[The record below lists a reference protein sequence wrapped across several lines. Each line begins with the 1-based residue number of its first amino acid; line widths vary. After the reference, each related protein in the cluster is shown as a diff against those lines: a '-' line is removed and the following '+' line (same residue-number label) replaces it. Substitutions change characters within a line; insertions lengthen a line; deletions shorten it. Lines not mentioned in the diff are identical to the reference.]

1 MPQVKLFLLKLKKAK
16 RKAKVS
22 LTFLQLILDHHEEGN
37 TYHEEVEAETDFTEF
52 PHGSS
57 THFSH
62 HVLIRLLSADRWR
75 IAEDDQAADEEN
87 QRHLKG
93 HQRDQ
98 LNANLHSQTTVMISQ
113 TMRQQGCGYRCLK
126 KTPERRNMQRKK
138 NMPKPTCLKY
148 SVFPTSNPKHSG

>member
-16 RKAKVS
+16 RKAQVS

-62 HVLIRLLSADRWR
+62 HVLIRLLSADRWS

-98 LNANLHSQTTVMISQ
+98 LTTVMISQ
-113 TMRQQGCGYRCLK
+113 TMRQQGCGYRCLIKDTWK
-126 KTPERRNMQRKK
+126 KKHAKK
-138 NMPKPTCLKY
+138 EKYPKAYMFKIFSL
-148 SVFPTSNPKHSG
+148 SNQ

>member
-113 TMRQQGCGYRCLK
+113 TMRQQGCEYRCLK
-126 KTPERRNMQRKK
+126 KDTWKK
-138 NMPKPTCLKY
+138 KHAKKEKYLKAY
-148 SVFPTSNPKHSG
+148 MFKIFGLSNQ

>member
-75 IAEDDQAADEEN
+75 IAQDDQAADEEN

-126 KTPERRNMQRKK
+126 KDTWKK
-138 NMPKPTCLKY
+138 KHAKKEKYLKAY
-148 SVFPTSNPKHSG
+148 MFKIFGLSNQ

>member
-1 MPQVKLFLLKLKKAK
+1 MPQVKLFRLKLKKAK

-113 TMRQQGCGYRCLK
+113 TMRQQGCGYRSLK
-126 KTPERRNMQRKK
+126 KDTWKK
-138 NMPKPTCLKY
+138 KHAKKEKYLKAY
-148 SVFPTSNPKHSG
+148 MFKIFGLSNQ